1 MSIEKDIEDL
11 RKAMKGSGT
20 DENTIIKIVANRT
33 QKQRVEIKELY
44 KKKFDRDLINDIK
57 SELRGK
63 LEDAIVNLFKDPIE
77 YDVDQLKKAMKGAGT
92 DEDSLIEII
101 CSRPNLVLKQIKEK
115 YKEKIGKDLESD
127 LKSDIKG
134 DLQKILLPIVQ
145 LKRSDN
151 KKPNVDEC
159 QQKAKKLQEG
169 GVKKWGT
176 DESVF
181 SQILSTSSPEELIC
195 ISQEYHKITGETILE
210 AIDKEFS
217 GNMKKAYKAIIY
229 AMLSPSEY
237 FATRVK
243 DAIKGFGTNDNLL
256 MRILISRDE
265 IDMPQIKAFYSKLYG
280 KDMVDDIKSD
290 IGGDYEKLMVE
301 LCSH

>member
-1 MSIEKDIEDL
+1 MS
-11 RKAMKGSGT
+11 T
-20 DENTIIKIVANRT
+20 
-33 QKQRVEIKELY
+33 
-44 KKKFDRDLINDIK
+44 K
-57 SELRGK
+57 S
-63 LEDAIVNLFKDPIE
+63 
-77 YDVDQLKKAMKGAGT
+77 
-92 DEDSLIEII
+92 
-101 CSRPNLVLKQIKEK
+101 
-115 YKEKIGKDLESD
+115 
-127 LKSDIKG
+127 
-134 DLQKILLPIVQ
+134 
-145 LKRSDN
+145 
-151 KKPNVDEC
+151 
-159 QQKAKKLQEG
+159 KKLQEG

-176 DESVF
+176 DESIF

-217 GNMKKAYKAIIY
+217 GNMKKAYKAIVY

-256 MRILISRDE
+256 MRVLISRDE

-280 KDMVDDIKSD
+280 KDMVSDIKSD
-290 IGGDYEKLMVE
+290 IGGDYQKLMVE

>member
-1 MSIEKDIEDL
+1 MS
-11 RKAMKGSGT
+11 T
-20 DENTIIKIVANRT
+20 
-33 QKQRVEIKELY
+33 
-44 KKKFDRDLINDIK
+44 K
-57 SELRGK
+57 S
-63 LEDAIVNLFKDPIE
+63 
-77 YDVDQLKKAMKGAGT
+77 
-92 DEDSLIEII
+92 
-101 CSRPNLVLKQIKEK
+101 
-115 YKEKIGKDLESD
+115 
-127 LKSDIKG
+127 
-134 DLQKILLPIVQ
+134 
-145 LKRSDN
+145 
-151 KKPNVDEC
+151 
-159 QQKAKKLQEG
+159 KKLQEG

-176 DESVF
+176 DESIF

-265 IDMPQIKAFYSKLYG
+265 IDMPQIKAAYANLYK
-280 KDMVDDIKSD
+280 KDMVKDIESD
-290 IGGDYEKLMVE
+290 TSGDYKRLLVA